1 MEKYDIAVIGAGPA
15 GSMAAKYAAKVGAN
29 VVLLEEHPQ
38 VGWPI
43 ECAGLIGWRALD
55 EGELPPGK
63 FVLSGLK
70 GATVYSPN
78 EKNVSFEAESP
89 RAWVVDRRL
98 FDRSLALEAVRAGAD
113 LRVKSH
119 VKSILK
125 SSSSDQISN
134 ILTLA
139 GSDKIEAKM
148 VISAE
153 GVRCNLARKAGIAP
167 PERIL
172 SGAQVE
178 APFQVED
185 TEKVEIHLGASSGLF
200 AWVIPLDESSARIG
214 LCTKEKS
221 CEWLRVFLRKKIIQR
236 RLLGSPVS
244 LFVGGLPLG
253 PSRCTV
259 ANGLIS
265 VGDAAGQVKPTS
277 GGGIY
282 PGLLCAKIAGSV
294 AAAAALEGDCSAK
307 RLHEYDMRWRAF
319 LGRELEI
326 GMRLNKFLTRMSNEE
341 LDEAIEYL
349 GRKPDIL
356 SVIEEYGDIDR
367 PSRLILKMLPKIGLD
382 GIKLV
387 KLLRYALG

>member
-15 GSMAAKYAAKVGAN
+15 GSMAAKYAAKAGAN

-38 VGWPI
+38 LGWPI

-55 EGELPPGK
+55 EGELPPDK
-63 FVLSGLK
+63 FVLGGLK
-70 GATVYSPN
+70 GATVYSPIG
-78 EKNVSFEAESP
+78 KKVSFKAQSP
-89 RAWVVDRRL
+89 RAWVVDRKL
-98 FDRSLALEAVRAGAD
+98 FDRSLALEAVRAGSD

-119 VKSILK
+119 VKSIFK
-125 SSSSDQISN
+125 SSSNNQIYV
-134 ILTLA
+134 LTLA
-139 GSDKIEAKM
+139 GNDKIEAKM

-153 GVRCNLARKAGIAP
+153 GVKCNLARKAGIAP
-167 PERIL
+167 PEQIL

-200 AWVIPLDESSARIG
+200 AWVIPLDEGSARIG
-214 LCTKEKS
+214 LCTKERS
-221 CEWLRVFLRKKIIQR
+221 CEWLRFFLRKKTIQR
-236 RLLGSPVS
+236 RLLGSPVG

-282 PGLLCAKIAGSV
+282 PGLVCAKIAGNV
-294 AAAAALEGDCSAK
+294 AAVAALEGDCTAK
-307 RLHEYDMRWRAF
+307 RLLEYDMRWRAV
-319 LGRELEI
+319 LGHELEI
-326 GMRLNKFLTRMSNEE
+326 GMRLNKFLTRMNNEE

-356 SVIEEYGDIDR
+356 SIIEEHGDIDR
-367 PSRLILKMLPKIGLD
+367 PSRLMLKMLPRIGMD

-387 KLLRYALG
+387 KLLRHALG